1 MGIMPV
7 VRHPANLP
15 ADLVTAVAA
24 AARPLV
30 LVWGRADGIGQAQ
43 ASPPQLRALLVVGHH
58 DSLNLNQLAEELGGI
73 PSSASRLCDRLVA
86 AGLLDRRVSE
96 QNRREVVLTL
106 RAEGQ
111 RLLETIEHHRHEALA
126 GVLNGMRPVGR
137 KALLSGLEAFAEVAG
152 QMAEQDQWTA

>member
-1 MGIMPV
+1 
-7 VRHPANLP
+7 
-15 ADLVTAVAA
+15 VTAVAT

-30 LVWGRADGIGQAQ
+30 VVWGRADGIAQAQ
-43 ASPPQLRALLVVGHH
+43 VSPPQLRALLVVGHH
-58 DSLNLNQLAEELGGI
+58 GSLNLNQLAEELGVI

-96 QNRREVVLTL
+96 ENRREVVLTL

-111 RLLETIEHHRHEALA
+111 RLLDTIEHHRLEALA
-126 GVLNGMRPVGR
+126 GVLSGMRPVGR
-137 KALLSGLEAFAEVAG
+137 QALLSGLQAFAEVAG

>member
-1 MGIMPV
+1 MPIG
-7 VRHPANLP
+7 RGPANLP
-15 ADLVTAVAA
+15 ADLVIAVAA

-30 LVWGRADGIGQAQ
+30 MVWGRADGISQAQ
-43 ASPPQLRALLVVGHH
+43 VSPPQLRALVAVGQHG
-58 DSLNLNQLAEELGGI
+58 SLNLSQLADELGVI

-96 QNRREVVLTL
+96 QTRREVVLTL
-106 RAEGQ
+106 RREGQ
-111 RLLETIEHHRHEALA
+111 RLLDTVEHARREALA
-126 GVLNGMRPVGR
+126 DVLGGMRLGGR

>member
-1 MGIMPV
+1 MPI

-15 ADLVTAVAA
+15 DDLVAAVAA

-30 LVWGRADGIGQAQ
+30 MVWGWADGIAQAQ
-43 ASPPQLRALLVVGHH
+43 VSAPQLRALLVVGHH
-58 DSLNLNQLAEELGGI
+58 GSLHLNQLADQLGVI

-106 RAEGQ
+106 RTEGQ
-111 RLLETIEHHRHEALA
+111 RLLDTVEHDRRDALA
-126 GVLNGMRPVGR
+126 DVLNGMKPGGR
-137 KALLSGLEAFAEVAG
+137 KALLSGLEAFAEVVG
-152 QMAEQDQWTA
+152 HMVAEQDQWTA